1 MTFGDL
7 NIRQNFQSRNAMNAH
22 TILTKIIS
30 LVSFTMH
37 KSRQNSLIASVQ
49 SLTNGHAA
57 TVTSIGRGIRSR
69 AFEKH
74 RIKRADRLLSNSH
87 LQREMPYLYQA
98 ICYLFCRSKHPVIAV
113 DWSDLD
119 DCKGQFLLR
128 AAMIV
133 KGRTMTLYQE
143 VHSNKTKEK
152 AATHKRFLS
161 TLHTMLP
168 AGCEPIVVTDAG
180 FKSPW
185 FRQVRALGWHI
196 VGRVR
201 KPHFYS
207 LDGGATWQSIVQ
219 LYQQATSRPRCF
231 DIAQIARHKPFK
243 CSLILCKEKT
253 RGRHATNPDGSRKQ
267 SKTSLTHSQ
276 GATDPWLLATS
287 LPPHRNLAKQVV
299 AIYRQRMQI
308 EEGFRDMKSTRFGLG
323 FEQNNSIKPARLTIL
338 ILLTTL
344 ASLVAIL
351 LGMVLTITNK
361 HRRFQANTATKQVLS
376 FHTLG
381 LRALAARMR
390 FTQSQWKRAINL
402 FHANADEA
410 WHGAI

>member
-1 MTFGDL
+1 MAFGDL
-7 NIRQNFQSRNAMNAH
+7 IIRQNSQNINAMNAY

-30 LVSFTMH
+30 LVSFNMH
-37 KSRQNSLIASVQ
+37 KTRQKSLIASVQ
-49 SLTNGHAA
+49 SLTNGNAA
-57 TVTSIGRGIRSR
+57 TVTCIGRGIRSR

-74 RIKRADRLLSNSH
+74 RIKRADRLLSNANLH
-87 LQREMPYLYQA
+87 REAPDLYHA

-128 AAMIV
+128 AAMTV
-133 KGRTMTLYQE
+133 KGRPMTLYQE
-143 VHSNKTKEK
+143 VHSNNTKEK
-152 AATHKRFLS
+152 PATHKCFLS
-161 TLHTMLP
+161 TLRAMLP
-168 AGCEPIVVTDAG
+168 AGCEPIIVTDAG

-219 LYQQATSRPRCF
+219 LYQQATCRPRRF
-231 DIAQIARHKPFK
+231 DVAQIARYKPFE
-243 CSLILCKEKT
+243 CTLILFKGKNK
-253 RGRHATNPDGSRKQ
+253 GRHATNPDGSRKQ
-267 SKTSLTHSQ
+267 SKISLTNAR
-276 GATDPWLLATS
+276 GADDPWLLATS
-287 LPPHRNLAKQVV
+287 LPAHRNLSKQVV

-323 FEQNNSIKPARLTIL
+323 FEQNNSVKPVRLNIL

-344 ASLVAIL
+344 ASLAVIL
-351 LGMVLTITNK
+351 LGMVSTITNK
-361 HRRFQANTATKQVLS
+361 HRRFQANTATKPVLS

-390 FTQSQWKRAINL
+390 FTYSQWKRTMSL
-402 FHANADEA
+402 FNASVDGA
-410 WHGAI
+410 WHGTV